1 MNFVEKLAYF
11 GILAAVFA
19 VINLNAQ
26 KLFPTKATDPDR
38 KRRAYRLL
46 AFAISLLVV
55 AGGVAAGF
63 SIFR

>member
-26 KLFPTKATDPDR
+26 KLFPTNATDSDR